1 MLANLTAVVAAV
13 HNCAAQCDLNYRCQ
27 AHFAD
32 EASCFH
38 HIPGNGTVLLRD
50 WQPRTPIAAGCN
62 ASMAFCR
69 LNESGLRVPSGFVED
84 RPIVVEVSAGVALVP
99 GAITRHVS
107 VACLGQRRNA
117 HSAG

>member
-27 AHFAD
+27 AYFVD
-32 EASCFH
+32 DVSCFH
-38 HIPGNGTVLLRD
+38 HIPGSGLTLLRD

-62 ASMAFCR
+62 ASMAFCW
-69 LNESGLRVPSGFVED
+69 LNESGLRVPRNFVED

-99 GAITRHVS
+99 GAITRHVFFCIMGLRFFPEF
-107 VACLGQRRNA
+107 V
-117 HSAG
+117 